1 MKKIIVLICFFIS
14 FHSYSQ
20 KAIELNNFGM
30 KKYNQKDYKGAIT
43 YLNKAIIEDSKF
55 AIAYYNR
62 GLAYYRLE
70 EYQKAINDYN
80 IAIKLNSKFTV
91 VYCDRGNAKGA
102 LNNYTEA
109 IKDYNKYIEFNPKNA
124 GVYNDRGF
132 AKSQL
137 QDYKNAIID
146 LNKAISL
153 NPNYAIAYYNRG
165 TSKYK
170 LGQKDDGCE
179 DFIKASSLG
188 FSVADNTIA
197 NFCND
202 NDTVKNTVGHIQS
215 NTIVREKHTRAGEVF
230 GLFSGIEIALN
241 VISNQYPDLNYDINR
256 IRLLQSTNFGL
267 SKKNAIN
274 YLKEFKD
281 WPNFEKKMENTVE
294 ELTNTIETNIIFS
307 LKEDS
312 QKYLI
317 EIEKKLNGNIE
328 SPILENILSFQYQD
342 FPHKEIIAGFTNT
355 FSTKGHE
362 KSKNT
367 EWSIKVPK
375 SWTAKEADGPNII
388 KKFISECGN
397 GVNAISISSQDL
409 PIDKLINSNK
419 EEVDNFFENEY
430 FLEENMKEF
439 LPENA
444 SFLSFKPMKIANC
457 PGGLIVYEQAQERLG
472 NKFKM
477 RIYQFVFRHN
487 SYLHVLFGN
496 VISNDLN
503 KDLKDE
509 ETKYFPLFM
518 IVANSVKII
527 EKKDDIIYLEGS
539 SSQKTVTVNIANKNY
554 KFILDTGA
562 EMSLIKKSMINELLV
577 KKSISQNNFIGKDHV
592 ILANGKSNEVEI
604 WKIPSLIIGGKT
616 IVNTYFSVINDN
628 NITPLLGMNLL
639 NKLDIWKID
648 LDNNMIYLK

>member
-1 MKKIIVLICFFIS
+1 MKKIALLICFFLS
-14 FHSYSQ
+14 FYSYSQ
-20 KAIELNNFGM
+20 KAIELNNIGI

-43 YLNKAIIEDSKF
+43 YLNKAIIEDSKL

-70 EYQKAINDYN
+70 EYQKAINDYD
-80 IAIKLNSKFTV
+80 IAIKLNSKFAV
-91 VYCDRGNAKGA
+91 VYSNRGNAKDA
-102 LNNYTEA
+102 LNNYVEA
-109 IKDYNKYIEFNPKNA
+109 IKDYNKYIEFNPKDA

-137 QDYKNAIID
+137 KDYQNAIID
-146 LNKAISL
+146 FNKAINL
-153 NPNYAIAYYNRG
+153 NPKYAIAYYNIG

-170 LGQKDDGCE
+170 LGQKDDGCK
-179 DFIKASSLG
+179 DFRKASSLG
-188 FSVADNTIA
+188 FSVADKTIA

-202 NDTVKNTVGHIQS
+202 NDTVKNTDSNFQT
-215 NTIVREKHTRAGEVF
+215 NTIIREKHTRACEVF
-230 GLFSGIEIALN
+230 GFFSGIEIALD
-241 VISNQYPDLNYDINR
+241 VISNQYPDLNYDTNR
-256 IRLLQSTNFGL
+256 IRLLYSTNFGL

-274 YLKEFKD
+274 YLKDFKYWSD
-281 WPNFEKKMENTVE
+281 FEKKMDNTVE
-294 ELTNTIETNIIFS
+294 ELTKTIETNIIFS

-317 EIEKKLNGNIE
+317 EIEKKLKGNIE
-328 SPILENILSFQYQD
+328 SPILENLLSFQYQD
-342 FPHKEIIAGFTNT
+342 NPHKEIIAGFTNT

-375 SWTAKEADGPNII
+375 SWIAKEADGPNII
-388 KKFISECGN
+388 KKFINECGN

-409 PIDKLINSNK
+409 PIDKFINSNK
-419 EEVDNFFENEY
+419 EEVDNFFENDY
-430 FLEENMKEF
+430 FSEDNMKEM
-439 LPENA
+439 LPKNTYLI
-444 SFLSFKPMKIANC
+444 SFEKMRIANC
-457 PGGLIVYEQAQERLG
+457 PGGLIVYEQTQERLG

-509 ETKYFPLFM
+509 ETKYLPLYM

-539 SSQKTVTVNIANKNY
+539 SSQKLVDVNIANKNY

-562 EMSLIKKSMINELLV
+562 EISLIKKSMINELLIN
-577 KKSISQNNFIGKDHV
+577 KSISQNNFIGKDSV

-604 WKIPSLIIGGKT
+604 WKIPSLKIGSKT
-616 IVNTYFSVINDN
+616 IENTYFSVINDN

-639 NKLDIWKID
+639 SKLDIWKID